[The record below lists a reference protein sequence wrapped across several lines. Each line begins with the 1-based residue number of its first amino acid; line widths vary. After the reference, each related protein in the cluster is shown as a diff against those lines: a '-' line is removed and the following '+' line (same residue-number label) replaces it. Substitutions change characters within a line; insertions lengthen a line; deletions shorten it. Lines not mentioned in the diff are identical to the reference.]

1 MRARAGAGGPGRRR
15 EGVPNHLRLRAAND
29 ARCDLWQ
36 VASVRPR
43 GHPPLLLAPPAR
55 GGTDQVEP
63 SEDHRP
69 RHRLAVPQRAE
80 EGVAGIV
87 STAVGT
93 SGNRGGTADHAKT
106 SKAWWAVRQ

>member
-15 EGVPNHLRLRAAND
+15 EGVPNHLRLRAANN

-43 GHPPLLLAPPAR
+43 GHRPLLLAPPAR

-80 EGVAGIV
+80 EGVEGIV
-87 STAVGT
+87 STA
-93 SGNRGGTADHAKT
+93 
-106 SKAWWAVRQ
+106 AWVHQAIGEEPRITPRLRTLG